1 LAAISGAAEG
11 ENYWRSNVCGSLFS
25 RSRFLTSPKIKYV
38 KAHAYRVKPLK
49 PKGNLSI
56 DGESF
61 PFEEFQVEVH
71 QGLGRFLSMYGQYA
85 VDFASQNPAID

>member
-1 LAAISGAAEG
+1 MWIA
-11 ENYWRSNVCGSLFS
+11 LFKVFH
-25 RSRFLTSPKIKYV
+25 FLTSPKIKYV

-85 VDFASQNPAID
+85 VDFAARNPASD